1 MRQNTFLTR
10 LAAGLV
16 AMMFSAIVLAGDALP
31 EVSHDGLHLMKDTKL
46 RTVYMKPGASL
57 DEYTEIALLEC
68 YVAFAKNWQRDHNQ
82 STIGLGDRV
91 TDQEMKK
98 IRDKLAAQFNKV
110 FTEVL
115 ATKGGH
121 KMVKAGATGVLI
133 IRPAIVNLEITA
145 PDTMTAG
152 METNYTANSGQMTLY
167 MELYDGKTGDI
178 IARVIDPEATGDGFF
193 QIANS
198 VTNMADADR
207 VMRRWADI
215 LEKHLA
221 TMPGSSK
228 K

>member
-1 MRQNTFLTR
+1 
-10 LAAGLV
+10 
-16 AMMFSAIVLAGDALP
+16 
-31 EVSHDGLHLMKDTKL
+31 
-46 RTVYMKPGASL
+46 
-57 DEYTEIALLEC
+57 
-68 YVAFAKNWQRDHNQ
+68 
-82 STIGLGDRV
+82 
-91 TDQEMKK
+91 
-98 IRDKLAAQFNKV
+98 
-110 FTEVL
+110 
-115 ATKGGH
+115 
-121 KMVKAGATGVLI
+121 MVKAGASGVLI
-133 IRPAIVNLEITA
+133 IRPAIINLEITA

-152 METNYTANSGQMTLY
+152 MEMNYTANSGQMTLY